1 MEENPYKAPQVEE
14 VEAEGLISDPE
25 RIRRL
30 HLKHEAS
37 LKGMGTLLILGA
49 VLVGI
54 SFLGLFA
61 AMPVSQGGGMSLPQ
75 GPELV
80 IMGVLLLFVV
90 LQLVVGV
97 GLRRL
102 APWSWIPGIIVAA
115 ISIINFPIGTV
126 IGGYFLYLL
135 VAPKGR
141 RVLAADYREI
151 VRQTPH
157 IKYRTPIWLWVLL
170 LVLVLAV
177 VGSLLW
183 FSIG

>member
-1 MEENPYKAPQVEE
+1 MEENPYKAPEVEE
-14 VEAEGLISDPE
+14 VEAEAVIADPE

-37 LKGMGTLLILGA
+37 LKGMGTLLILGG

-54 SFLGLFA
+54 SFTAIFA
-61 AMPVSQGGGMSLPQ
+61 GPGSRGGGMTLLQ

-80 IMGVLLLFVV
+80 MIAVMLVV
-90 LQLVVGV
+90 LVLQMVVGV

-102 APWSWIPGIIVAA
+102 APWAWIPGIVVAA
-115 ISIINFPIGTV
+115 ISIINIPIGTV

-135 VAPKGR
+135 LAPKGR
-141 RVLAADYREI
+141 RILAADYREI

-157 IKYRTPIWLWVLL
+157 IRYRTPVWLWILL

-177 VGSLLW
+177 VGSLVL
-183 FSIG
+183 FSVG

>member
-1 MEENPYKAPQVEE
+1 MEDNPYKAPGVEE
-14 VEAEGLISDPE
+14 VEAEAVISDPE
-25 RIRRL
+25 RIRQV

-49 VLVGI
+49 VLVAI
-54 SFLGLFA
+54 SFVGLFA
-61 AMPVSQGGGMSLPQ
+61 VPMSSGGGISLPQ

-80 IMGVLLLFVV
+80 IIGVLLVVFV
-90 LQLVVGV
+90 LQAVVGV

-102 APWSWIPGIIVAA
+102 APWSWIPGIIVAGL
-115 ISIINFPIGTV
+115 SILNFPIGSL

-135 VAPKGR
+135 LAPKGR
-141 RVLAADYREI
+141 RILAADYREI

-157 IKYRTPIWLWVLL
+157 IKYRTPVWFWVLL
-170 LVLVLAV
+170 LVLVLGV
-177 VGSLLW
+177 VGTLAW